1 MNKARCI
8 ITIGQSNM
16 QWANNGDIDDT
27 SPIDWVYIIG
37 RTSSS
42 TTSTFEPLTP
52 NTNTMGSWWGIW
64 PEVWLAREFKRTRSE
79 DLYIIKV
86 AWSWTQISQKTW
98 SNDWNV
104 LSTGEL
110 VDMTKWYIDD
120 AIAYF
125 LANNIECVFDWF
137 VIQQWEADTKIADH
151 VNFMKYWNESID
163 ALTAHAGIRDPFI
176 SFWLLAD
183 DTSSAYTY
191 LDSIIFQQKLLVNNR
206 KQYYVDP
213 NEMDF
218 QSDKVHYT
226 NKWYLQLG
234 KSHCKNYF
242 KHIEWLTRK
251 NKHPLA

>member
-1 MNKARCI
+1 MWIKEQQRWLHDSGRWINMFKIVDRYRDRDIRMRHTQMSCIIYQIRSLEKDCNSMQNSFDHNLNKVFNLLFKNMNKARCI

-120 AIAYF
+120 A
-125 LANNIECVFDWF
+125 NNI
-137 VIQQWEADTKIADH
+137 T
-151 VNFMKYWNESID
+151 
-163 ALTAHAGIRDPFI
+163 
-176 SFWLLAD
+176 
-183 DTSSAYTY
+183 
-191 LDSIIFQQKLLVNNR
+191 
-206 KQYYVDP
+206 
-213 NEMDF
+213 
-218 QSDKVHYT
+218 
-226 NKWYLQLG
+226 
-234 KSHCKNYF
+234 
-242 KHIEWLTRK
+242 
-251 NKHPLA
+251 